1 LVKGEETGERGR
13 LLRIHTIPTT
23 AERLRIIVEIAAI
36 VAAGVWALYTFVYV
50 QRIVP
55 LSEPAT
61 FSVPTVVEQG
71 STVNG
76 VTFLTIH
83 KRLENTGNVP
93 IDIAAEALSVYGERL
108 VRGST
113 RYSRFESPTNARLTA
128 DVPRRPVALLFSI
141 AKLRSG
147 AIGGN
152 QGTSFFT
159 PAHSS
164 LEETYLIAVP
174 VKSYP
179 IILIKRIDYIQKA
192 PISPKVKVRII
203 KGLFGAYD
211 LTSGPGSGPV
221 QGEYDNGSGYEYAI
235 KQQ

>member
-1 LVKGEETGERGR
+1 MKGDETGDRSGR
-13 LLRIHTIPTT
+13 LLRIHSVPTT

-36 VAAGVWALYTFVYV
+36 VAAGIWALYTFVYV

-93 IDIAAEALSVYGERL
+93 IDVAAEALSVYGEKL
-108 VRGST
+108 IKGST
-113 RYSRFESPTNARLTA
+113 HSSRFESPMNARLEA
-128 DVPRRPVALLFSI
+128 DVARRPVALLFSI

-152 QGTSFFT
+152 QLTSFLT

-164 LEETYLIAVP
+164 LEETYLVAVP

-179 IILIKRIDYIQKA
+179 VILIKRIDYVRKA
-192 PISPKVKVRII
+192 PIFPKIKVKII
-203 KGLFGAYD
+203 KDLFGAYE
-211 LTSGPGSGPV
+211 LTSGPGLGPV
-221 QGEYDNGSGYEYAI
+221 QGEYDNGPGYEYAI
-235 KQQ
+235 RQ

>member
-1 LVKGEETGERGR
+1 MKGEETGDRSGR
-13 LLRIHTIPTT
+13 LLRIHSVPTT

-36 VAAGVWALYTFVYV
+36 VAAGIWALYTFVYV

-76 VTFLTIH
+76 VAFLTIH

-93 IDIAAEALSVYGERL
+93 IDVAAEALSVYGEKL
-108 VRGST
+108 VKGAT
-113 RYSRFESPTNARLTA
+113 HYSRFESPMNARLEA
-128 DVPRRPVALLFSI
+128 DVPRRPVVLLFSI

-152 QGTSFFT
+152 QQTSFLT

-179 IILIKRIDYIQKA
+179 VILIKRIDYVLKA
-192 PISPKVKVRII
+192 PIDPKINVKIV
-203 KGLFGAYD
+203 KALFGAYA
-211 LTSGPGSGPV
+211 LTSGPGVGPV
-221 QGEYDNGSGYEYAI
+221 QGEYDSSYEYPI
-235 KQQ
+235 KQK

>member
-1 LVKGEETGERGR
+1 MRGEETGERGR
-13 LLRIHTIPTT
+13 LLRIHSVPTT
-23 AERLRIIVEIAAI
+23 AERLRIFVEIVAI
-36 VAAGVWALYTFVYV
+36 VAAGLWALYTFVYV

-76 VTFLTIH
+76 VAFLTIH
-83 KRLENTGNVP
+83 KRLENTGDVP

-108 VRGST
+108 VHGSVQL
-113 RYSRFESPTNARLTA
+113 RFETPTNARMSA
-128 DVPRRPVALLFSI
+128 DVHRRPVALLFSI

-147 AIGGN
+147 AVGGN
-152 QGTSFFT
+152 QRTSFLT

-174 VKSYP
+174 AKLYP
-179 IILIKRIDYIQKA
+179 VISIKRIDYVQRA
-192 PISPKVKVRII
+192 PIAPKINVKIV

-211 LTSGPGSGPV
+211 LTSGLGSGPV
-221 QGEYDNGSGYEYAI
+221 EGEYDSSYEYAI